1 MAEQVYQP
9 RNPKASPLW
18 RCVDAHFE
26 EFLQVYSERY
36 QPRYGVLRDVIPE
49 VVGKFLECGD
59 LEKGFARVRCP
70 ECRHEFLVA
79 FSCKARWFCPSCHQK
94 KVLFFG
100 EFLAGDVLAPVPH
113 RHWILALPKM
123 LRPYFKFHRALL
135 KDLCRIAHQCLT
147 EYFRS
152 AVGLP
157 EAVPAA
163 VMVIHTFGEYLVD
176 FHPHLHALMAD
187 GLFDPQGGFHPLPEE
202 IVLWPLEEMFRRRV
216 IAFLEDQELLPRD
229 RAEMLLC

>member
-49 VVGKFLECGD
+49 
-59 LEKGFARVRCP
+59 
-70 ECRHEFLVA
+70 
-79 FSCKARWFCPSCHQK
+79 
-94 KVLFFG
+94 
-100 EFLAGDVLAPVPH
+100 DVLAPVPH
-113 RHWILALPKM
+113 RHSILALPKM

-176 FHPHLHALMAD
+176 FHPHLHALVAD
-187 GLFDPQGGFHPLPEE
+187 GLFDPQGASTRCP
-202 IVLWPLEEMFRRRV
+202 RRSSSGHWKRCS
-216 IAFLEDQELLPRD
+216 A
-229 RAEMLLC
+229 AG

>member
-59 LEKGFARVRCP
+59 LEKGFARACAARNAAMSSSWRSLA
-70 ECRHEFLVA
+70 RH
-79 FSCKARWFCPSCHQK
+79 
-94 KVLFFG
+94 
-100 EFLAGDVLAPVPH
+100 AGLAPPAT
-113 RHWILALPKM
+113 RRRCCSSGSFSPATCSP
-123 LRPYFKFHRALL
+123 RSP
-135 KDLCRIAHQCLT
+135 IAT
-147 EYFRS
+147 GS
-152 AVGLP
+152 WP
-157 EAVPAA
+157 
-163 VMVIHTFGEYLVD
+163 
-176 FHPHLHALMAD
+176 
-187 GLFDPQGGFHPLPEE
+187 FDPQGGFHPLPEE

-216 IAFLEDQELLPRD
+216 IAFLVDQELLPRD
-229 RAEMLLC
+229 RAEMLLSWRHSGLQPAPLPPRRP

>member
-18 RCVDAHFE
+18 RCVDAQFE

-94 KVLFFG
+94 KVLWRWG
-100 EFLAGDVLAPVPH
+100 TGASTSPA
-113 RHWILALPKM
+113 RKCTSS
-123 LRPYFKFHRALL
+123 R
-135 KDLCRIAHQCLT
+135 
-147 EYFRS
+147 
-152 AVGLP
+152 
-157 EAVPAA
+157 VPAVSSTA
-163 VMVIHTFGEYLVD
+163 
-176 FHPHLHALMAD
+176 HA
-187 GLFDPQGGFHPLPEE
+187 
-202 IVLWPLEEMFRRRV
+202 
-216 IAFLEDQELLPRD
+216 
-229 RAEMLLC
+229 

>member
-100 EFLAGDVLAPVPH
+100 EFSPATCSPWSPIATGSWPCPRCSGPTSSFTGH
-113 RHWILALPKM
+113 CS
-123 LRPYFKFHRALL
+123 RP
-135 KDLCRIAHQCLT
+135 
-147 EYFRS
+147 
-152 AVGLP
+152 
-157 EAVPAA
+157 
-163 VMVIHTFGEYLVD
+163 
-176 FHPHLHALMAD
+176 
-187 GLFDPQGGFHPLPEE
+187 
-202 IVLWPLEEMFRRRV
+202 
-216 IAFLEDQELLPRD
+216 
-229 RAEMLLC
+229 